1 MSNQQ
6 YTVSGGSGAQAAGNA
21 TDNASDMKTNME
33 NEIQNLTAS
42 FEALETAVK
51 AFGNAEVLAGLE
63 EYESVYEEYSTKIQS
78 VLSSDSNSMD
88 DYFELTAE
96 GDDSITSRL
105 ETAADNLNTLIS
117 AQVSE
122 ASSQLNEQYSQSIMV
137 YAVILQHC
145 GSRLQPLS

>member
-1 MSNQQ
+1 M
-6 YTVSGGSGAQAAGNA
+6 
-21 TDNASDMKTNME
+21 
-33 NEIQNLTAS
+33 
-42 FEALETAVK
+42 K

-105 ETAADNLNTLIS
+105 ETAADNLNT
-117 AQVSE
+117 
-122 ASSQLNEQYSQSIMV
+122 
-137 YAVILQHC
+137 
-145 GSRLQPLS
+145 

>member
-1 MSNQQ
+1 MQAENAQSESGQSENMQMMQGDSQQGTQDTTGMSNQQ
-6 YTVSGGSGAQAAGNA
+6 NTVSGGSGAQAAGNA

-88 DYFELTAE
+88 DY
-96 GDDSITSRL
+96 
-105 ETAADNLNTLIS
+105 LN
-117 AQVSE
+117 
-122 ASSQLNEQYSQSIMV
+122 
-137 YAVILQHC
+137 
-145 GSRLQPLS
+145 